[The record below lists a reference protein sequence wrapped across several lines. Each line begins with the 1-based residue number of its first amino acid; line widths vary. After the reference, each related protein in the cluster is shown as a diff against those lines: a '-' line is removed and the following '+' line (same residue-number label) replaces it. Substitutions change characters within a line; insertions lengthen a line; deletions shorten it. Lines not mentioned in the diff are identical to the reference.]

1 MQLVGLNDFYHYR
14 PEREIERENP
24 ITYNSCWYIVGVFG
38 LYLVYRLYL
47 VIGCIEFTSVR

>member
-1 MQLVGLNDFYHYR
+1 MASDLECHYNEINND
-14 PEREIERENP
+14 ILSLIENP

-47 VIGCIEFTSVR
+47 VDRCIEFTSVR